1 MLLRKE
7 PLEIPENALREAIF
21 NAIIHK
27 NYMGTAIQLK
37 VYNDR
42 VQLWNYGGL
51 PENHTTDWLLSPH
64 TSIPR
69 NENIANAFYLA
80 GFIEAWG
87 RGIEKI
93 VTGMKKAEMD
103 APEFRA
109 DSLGVFV
116 TFHRKKEIVAMW
128 NGKDGD
134 HEVTI
139 KVTTKVTTKVTEN
152 QQVILDKLAESPEI
166 TAAELSEILG
176 ISLRKT
182 KDNMRKLREAGL
194 IRHIGP
200 NKGGHWEVID
210 QQQ

>member
-1 MLLRKE
+1 MFYWE
-7 PLEIPENALREAIF
+7 NQIPVTPPYHIAL
-21 NAIIHK
+21 
-27 NYMGTAIQLK
+27 
-37 VYNDR
+37 
-42 VQLWNYGGL
+42 
-51 PENHTTDWLLSPH
+51 
-64 TSIPR
+64 
-69 NENIANAFYLA
+69 FY
-80 GFIEAWG
+80 
-87 RGIEKI
+87 
-93 VTGMKKAEMD
+93 
-103 APEFRA
+103 EFRA

-134 HEVTI
+134 HEVT
-139 KVTTKVTTKVTEN
+139 TKVTTKVTEN
-152 QQVILDKLAESPEI
+152 QQVILNKLIETPEV